1 MKKRIAALSAAC
13 LMTLLVPMSSFADTD
28 NSSEGNSTEI
38 EISESNPIEIKEA
51 EFRVISGDTA
61 DKVSNIYYV
70 PITVKDSDGNELTK
84 EKHPFGDEFSDEKLK
99 DIYVLVAELKDG
111 SKKAYISSGDGLIK
125 ELKIENHSEVQY
137 SDGNI
142 PSYISVNLG
151 NEEKELKFEAVLAED
166 GSDKNLSG
174 KIELNTD
181 KKIPASIKYT
191 IESGEKEEIGDIYKV
206 PVKLLKRYADE
217 PAKGGIAVISEAVVV
232 EKDGKSTIY
241 IDTVGLEG
249 EKNLGFI
256 MEIYDFQ
263 GENNS
268 VKTKANIAQ
277 TVTYETNK
285 KLDDGTFQE
294 FIKPKVF
301 KIDRDKTRE
310 SEIIVNIVA
319 DDTSLFET
327 EGRLVFDYNAKKE
340 GSKEDLPQDTNIS
353 GGEKKIIEEKKPGAD
368 KPPTTPKEGG
378 NKNPK
383 PSAPTSPKA
392 VTTTNPAPAGG
403 TNKLPQTG
411 SPIDTV
417 TMLGAGF
424 TSLAAGI
431 WLYKKK

>member
-1 MKKRIAALSAAC
+1 M
-13 LMTLLVPMSSFADTD
+13 
-28 NSSEGNSTEI
+28 
-38 EISESNPIEIKEA
+38 
-51 EFRVISGDTA
+51 
-61 DKVSNIYYV
+61 
-70 PITVKDSDGNELTK
+70 
-84 EKHPFGDEFSDEKLK
+84 
-99 DIYVLVAELKDG
+99 
-111 SKKAYISSGDGLIK
+111 
-125 ELKIENHSEVQY
+125 
-137 SDGNI
+137 
-142 PSYISVNLG
+142 
-151 NEEKELKFEAVLAED
+151 
-166 GSDKNLSG
+166 
-174 KIELNTD
+174 
-181 KKIPASIKYT
+181 
-191 IESGEKEEIGDIYKV
+191 
-206 PVKLLKRYADE
+206 
-217 PAKGGIAVISEAVVV
+217 
-232 EKDGKSTIY
+232 
-241 IDTVGLEG
+241 GLEG

-277 TVTYETNK
+277 TVTYDTNK
-285 KLDDGTFQE
+285 KLDDGTFQK
-294 FIKPKVF
+294 FTKPKVF

-340 GSKEDLPQDTNIS
+340 GSKEDLPQKTNIS

-383 PSAPTSPKA
+383 PSAPTSPKV